1 MPVHVI
7 QEDTGLQCEGGQ
19 GSIPA
24 HQGTERPAH
33 KKRTQSE
40 STLSVRIILLPHIQA
55 AASRNT
61 ALQYLIW
68 ERVMSQMDFFLFF

>member
-24 HQGTERPAH
+24 HQGTERPAQ
-33 KKRTQSE
+33 KKRTKSE
-40 STLSVRIILLPHIQA
+40 SIPSIRIVLHIQA

-68 ERVMSQMDFFLFF
+68 ERQS